1 MGRNPKHIG
10 IILDGN
16 RRFAKRL
23 MLKPWK
29 GHEFGYKKVKKL
41 IEWCS
46 ELSIK
51 EVSLYAWSLENFNR
65 PKQEFDYIMR
75 LFRRAFDEVRK
86 EKTVHEKKIR
96 INFVGSLRLF
106 PESVQKSMRE
116 LMEATRNYNNVVVNF
131 CMAYGG
137 RQEIVDAAKNIV
149 ADVEAGKIRA
159 SEISEEMFRKYL
171 YMADEPDM
179 IIRTGGEQRLSGFL
193 LYASSYSELIFLQKT
208 WPEFEKADL
217 AACIEEFKKRERRFG
232 K

>member
-1 MGRNPKHIG
+1 MVSLTQKERETML
-10 IILDGN
+10 ILFKDCTN
-16 RRFAKRL
+16 YYNANSIS
-23 MLKPWK
+23 
-29 GHEFGYKKVKKL
+29 KKL
-41 IEWCS
+41 G
-46 ELSIK
+46 
-51 EVSLYAWSLENFNR
+51 
-65 PKQEFDYIMR
+65 
-75 LFRRAFDEVRK
+75 
-86 EKTVHEKKIR
+86 IR
-96 INFVGSLRLF
+96 IRFLGRLGMF
-106 PESVQKSMRE
+106 PEGIRKLMHE
-116 LMEATRNYNNVVVNF
+116 LMEKTAKNSGLIVNF

>member
-106 PESVQKSMRE
+106 PESVQK
-116 LMEATRNYNNVVVNF
+116 
-131 CMAYGG
+131 
-137 RQEIVDAAKNIV
+137 
-149 ADVEAGKIRA
+149 
-159 SEISEEMFRKYL
+159 
-171 YMADEPDM
+171 
-179 IIRTGGEQRLSGFL
+179 
-193 LYASSYSELIFLQKT
+193 
-208 WPEFEKADL
+208 
-217 AACIEEFKKRERRFG
+217 
-232 K
+232 